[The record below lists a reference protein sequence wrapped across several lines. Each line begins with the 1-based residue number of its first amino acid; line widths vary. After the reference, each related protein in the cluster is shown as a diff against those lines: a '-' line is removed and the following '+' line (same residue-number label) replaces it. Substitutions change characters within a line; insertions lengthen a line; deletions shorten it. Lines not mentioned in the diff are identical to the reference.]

1 MIDEWPDSTPTARQV
16 NKNDASLSKHELAKK
31 KTEEA
36 LKKKRDAL
44 KANKGKPSVEG
55 PAAAGGL
62 GFRA

>member
-1 MIDEWPDSTPTARQV
+1 M
-16 NKNDASLSKHELAKK
+16 

-55 PAAAGGL
+55 PAAAGG
-62 GFRA
+62 